1 MIEAILIY
9 GALAS
14 GILALLALG
23 FTLIYGVAEVVNMAH
38 GALYMFG
45 SYIFWVLT
53 APQIAGLM
61 IEVAPIQLSTPLAL
75 IIAVILSGIVG
86 AIVYRLVIHPIVE
99 DLLAVLI
106 VTVGVSLLFQ
116 SVTAIQFSSAR
127 RSLIYLAPGVT
138 TILGVTVT
146 YSKILSFAV
155 SLILFVSLWVFI
167 TKTKIGTAMRA
178 VAQDREVAM
187 LMGVN
192 NERLYMLTMGI
203 AASFA
208 AIAGILTTAE
218 GFAEPYMWASALYLS
233 FAIVIVGGIGS
244 IKGTLIGAFIVGYA
258 GETFVRLAGEVGFLR
273 GAVALAVMVAVLL
286 LRPKGLFGRRIEME
300 D

>member
-1 MIEAILIY
+1 MIESILIY
-9 GALAS
+9 GAMAS
-14 GILALLALG
+14 GVLALLALG

-38 GALYMFG
+38 GALYMSG
-45 SYIFWVLT
+45 TYIFWLLT
-53 APQIAGLM
+53 APTLTGLL
-61 IEVAPIQLSTPLAL
+61 IKVAPIELSLPIAL
-75 IIAVILSGIVG
+75 IISVIITGILG
-86 AIVYRLVIHPIVE
+86 AIVYRLTIHPILE

-106 VTVGVSLLFQ
+106 VTVGVTMLFQ
-116 SVTAIQFSSAR
+116 SIIAIQFSAAR
-127 RSLIYLAPGVT
+127 RSIPYLIEGNT

-146 YSKILSFAV
+146 YSKILSFVV
-155 SLILFVSLWVFI
+155 SLIIFAGLWIFI

-203 AASFA
+203 ASALVT
-208 AIAGILTTAE
+208 IAGILTTAE
-218 GFAEPYMWASALYLS
+218 GFADPYMWSTPLYFS

-244 IKGTLIGAFIVGYA
+244 IKGSLIGAFIVGYA
-258 GETFVRLAGEVGFLR
+258 GETFVQLAGEVGFLR
-273 GAVALAVMVAVLL
+273 GAVALAIMIIVLV

-300 D
+300 E

>member
-1 MIEAILIY
+1 LIEAIIIY

-38 GALYMFG
+38 GALYMTG
-45 SYIFWVLT
+45 AYIFWLLT
-53 APQIAGLM
+53 APILTGLM
-61 IEVAPIQLSTPLAL
+61 IKIEPIQLSLPVAM
-75 IIAVILSGIVG
+75 IIAVIISGILG
-86 AIVYRLVIHPIVE
+86 AIVYRLTIHPVIE

-106 VTVGVSLLFQ
+106 VTVGVSMIFQ
-116 SVTAIQFSSAR
+116 SVTAIQFSAAR
-127 RSLIYLAPGVT
+127 RSLPYLIPGAT
-138 TILGVTVT
+138 NIWGVAVT

-155 SLILFVSLWVFI
+155 SLILFVGLWIFI

-203 AASFA
+203 ASALA
-208 AIAGILTTAE
+208 AIAGILITAE
-218 GFAEPYMWASALYLS
+218 GFAEPYMWASALYFS
-233 FAIVIVGGIGS
+233 FAIVIVGGMGS

-273 GAVALAVMVAVLL
+273 GAVALAVMVIVLL

-300 D
+300 E